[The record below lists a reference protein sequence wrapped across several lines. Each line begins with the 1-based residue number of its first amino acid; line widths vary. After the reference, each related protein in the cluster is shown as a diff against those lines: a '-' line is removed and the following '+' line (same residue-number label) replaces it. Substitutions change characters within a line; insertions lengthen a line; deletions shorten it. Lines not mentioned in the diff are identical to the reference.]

1 MKKIFTLILALVAIV
16 GTASAEKVSLT
27 PCAPN
32 AWWGSKCVGW
42 GTVDFSSQWGEF
54 KVAQNVDITAYKGVK
69 VQYKD
74 AANAQFK
81 IVGSVSGD
89 DLYAG
94 LADGEGT
101 ATKEFTFTGG
111 STSCTVELQ
120 GTEAGGHVT
129 IVAASLIKADGTEEA
144 LTDPV
149 GTSWGCTYGTNNIMF
164 TDNGGEIGF
173 KETIPSPAA
182 GQKIKIYFECSS
194 NKFGY
199 FAMKVLVPETS
210 AAVASGLAS
219 LSDYDQKYYAYGND
233 CGVLDGSRFTT
244 EQTFDFEFTTITF
257 MAKES
262 IVGGTL
268 SRIVAA
274 YELISDTGVESVS
287 ADNAAATA
295 VKTLEN
301 GKLVI
306 KKNGK
311 TFNAAGQLMK

>member
-1 MKKIFTLILALVAIV
+1 MIHYC
-16 GTASAEKVSLT
+16 AENSLT

-32 AWWGSKCVGW
+32 VWWGSKCVGW

-54 KVAQNVDITAYKGVK
+54 KVAQNVDITAYKGIK
-69 VQYKD
+69 LQYKD

-81 IVGSVSGD
+81 IVGSVSKD
-89 DLYAG
+89 ELYAG
-94 LADGEGT
+94 LSDGEGT
-101 ATKEFTFTGG
+101 ATKEFTFEKG

-129 IVAASLIKADGTEEA
+129 IVAASLIKADGTEET

-182 GQKIKIYFECSS
+182 GQKIKLHFNYTS
-194 NKFGY
+194 NKDGNI
-199 FAMKVLVPETS
+199 AMKILVPETS
-210 AAVASGLAS
+210 SAVASGLAS
-219 LSDYDQKYYAYGND
+219 LSDYDQKYYVYGND
-233 CGVLDGSRFTT
+233 CVLCAGSTYFT
-244 EQTFDFEFTTITF
+244 EQTFDYEFTTITF

-268 SRIVAA
+268 SDITA
-274 YELISDTGVESVS
+274 YYVLISDTGVESVS
-287 ADNAAATA
+287 ADKASATA
-295 VKTLEN
+295 IKTLEN